1 MKSKHITILAALVIT
16 ALSCSMNTAADKK
29 AANAE
34 AQPAAEVNNNSN
46 NSNKLDDC
54 TKVEIKTS
62 LGDIVVA
69 LYNETPIH
77 RDNFIKLVNE
87 NYYDGV
93 LFHRVIKDFMIQT
106 GDGNSKTAGPDD
118 HLGTGDPGYTL
129 QAEFVYPKYF
139 HKKGALAAARTADQV
154 NPERRSSGS
163 QFYIVTG
170 QVYGVGQLEQMG
182 KQLAEQQKGQRFQQ
196 LAMQHRDEIM
206 RWQAEKDT
214 TSLMRL
220 QSQLIAQV
228 NEEAAKNPAPGFT
241 QEQIQAYSSV
251 GGTPHLDGQYT
262 VFGEVISGMEV
273 VDKIQNVATRG
284 GDDRPLQDIKII
296 SAKILK

>member
-1 MKSKHITILAALVIT
+1 MKSKHISILAALVIT